1 MKPWRRGFGV
11 HSTLVSFLLLLLL
24 ASPAADAA
32 DLPVDANSLRGVWL
46 ERFTRFIDWPT
57 AHRVHDSSL
66 PFELCVLADADF
78 ATLLNTLYAK
88 QAIKGKA
95 VRVHALTAPPAPS
108 VCDLLF
114 FASAPA
120 ATRDALL
127 EQARLAHTL
136 VVSASPGFAE
146 AGSHINLYEEDGYLR
161 FEINVDATQQAGLTV
176 SSHLLKIARVVRQ
189 KGAR

>member
-1 MKPWRRGFGV
+1 MNPWRRWFGV
-11 HSTLVSFLLLLLL
+11 HATLVSFLLLLPT
-24 ASPAADAA
+24 SPAVDAA

-46 ERFTRFIDWPT
+46 ERFTRFVEWPA
-57 AHRVHDSSL
+57 AHRVHDSTV

-78 ATLLNTLYAK
+78 ASLLNTLYAK

-95 VRVHALTAPPAPS
+95 VRVHALSAAPPPS
-108 VCDLLF
+108 LCDLLF
-114 FASAPA
+114 FGNAPT
-120 ATRDALL
+120 ATRDTLL

-146 AGSHINLYEEDGYLR
+146 AGSHINLFEEDGYLR

-176 SSHLLKIARVVRQ
+176 SSHLLKIARVVRH
-189 KGAR
+189 KGGR